1 MRVCFFAERQVG
13 IGSIASVLERQVR
26 LQHDV
31 DVTWRDVTYYEE
43 GGAIER
49 LPLLPAAAK
58 SALRAFRQTGEGLRA
73 GPFDALF
80 FLTHNPAVLRHGALK
95 RTPTCVWTD
104 VTPMQLD
111 RLAWAYE
118 HPVATS
124 PLVRSLKQAA
134 VARTFRLAERCLG
147 WSSWTTR
154 SFIDDYGV
162 GPEKTA
168 VVAPGI
174 EVSHWAA
181 PPREAREGRPFKF
194 VFVGGHFERK
204 GGKLLLDVYR
214 QRLRDRCELSI
225 ITRDE
230 VPEERGVRVHRN
242 LVAGSDAL
250 RTLLHEADAF
260 VLPTLADCHSIA
272 SLEAMASGLPVV
284 LTRIGASSEIVQDG
298 RSGILIPPADGA
310 ALGDA
315 LERLAADRA
324 GALAMGA
331 RGLELAKRDFDA
343 HVVAGKIFEHLR
355 AMAGRGKAAT
365 G

>member
-1 MRVCFFAERQVG
+1 VG
-13 IGSIASVLERQVR
+13 IGSMASVLERQVR
-26 LQHDV
+26 LQHEV
-31 DVTWRDVTYYEE
+31 DVTWRDVTYYED
-43 GGAIER
+43 GGSIER
-49 LPLLPAAAK
+49 MRLLPAAAK
-58 SALRAFRQTGEGLRA
+58 SALRAFQQTGDGLRA

-104 VTPMQLD
+104 VTPVQLD

-124 PLVRSLKQAA
+124 ALVRSLKHAA
-134 VARTFRLAERCLG
+134 VARTFGLAARCLG
-147 WSSWTTR
+147 WSRWTSH
-154 SFIDDYGV
+154 SFVDDYGV
-162 GPEKTA
+162 PPEKTA
-168 VVAPGI
+168 VVPPGI

-214 QRLRDRCELSI
+214 QRFRDRCELSI
-225 ITRDE
+225 VTRDA
-230 VPEERGVRVHRN
+230 VPEERGVRVHRDI
-242 LVAGSDAL
+242 ASGSDAL
-250 RTLLHEADAF
+250 RTLLREADAF

-284 LTRIGASSEIVQDG
+284 LTRIGASSEIVEDG
-298 RSGILIPPADGA
+298 HTGLLIPPADGT
-310 ALGDA
+310 ALGNA
-315 LERLAADRA
+315 LEQLAVDRA
-324 GALAMGA
+324 GAVAMGA
-331 RGLELAKRDFDA
+331 RGLERVKRDFDA
-343 HVVAGKIFEHLR
+343 PVVAGRIFEHLR
-355 AMAGRGKAAT
+355 AIAGRGKTAT